1 MQFCQKCVRG
11 SISIER
17 ERRALDQEPDNS
29 THCKLSVGL
38 KPIIATYSATLQR
51 ESLSTPELARD
62 KEDIHYMIH
71 CRFFPTLVLRA

>member
-1 MQFCQKCVRG
+1 MRFLPKCIHG

-17 ERRALDQEPDNS
+17 ERRALDQETDNS
-29 THCKLSVGL
+29 TDCKLSVGL

-62 KEDIHYMIH
+62 KEDTHYMTH
-71 CRFFPTLVLRA
+71 CRFPTLVLRA